1 MKGIVYCIECKDTG
15 GKYIGSTTKKLNW
28 RMLKHKSDVNQY
40 DKGNT
45 NKKCTVYYIIKNGN
59 YKSYILEEVEYE
71 VVKDLRKKEL
81 EYIEKT
87 DCVNIVHPTIS
98 KPESDRRYYK
108 DNKEKIL
115 QERKDYN
122 EKNKEKILQNKKDYR
137 KENKEK
143 ISQQNKDYNEK
154 NKEKIKERKSKVI
167 ECECGVSYTFG
178 HKARHFN
185 SARHIN
191 YI

>member
-71 VVKDLRKKEL
+71 VTKDLHKKEL
-81 EYIEKT
+81 EYI
-87 DCVNIVHPTIS
+87 
-98 KPESDRRYYK
+98 
-108 DNKEKIL
+108 
-115 QERKDYN
+115 
-122 EKNKEKILQNKKDYR
+122 
-137 KENKEK
+137 EK